1 MEESS
6 TYQAGRGGQDY
17 GGAGRFIKREVTGHA
32 CFLKATFVSNGVILF
47 LVPIF
52 QYNNQWCYIYFINS
66 QVNI

>member
-1 MEESS
+1 
-6 TYQAGRGGQDY
+6 
-17 GGAGRFIKREVTGHA
+17 
-32 CFLKATFVSNGVILF
+32 LKATFVSNGVILF